1 MLLASER
8 RISGNPVQVCAQ
20 NVAHAVSMQPAV
32 SSSLGPSSCPPSR
45 ARAKEGFP
53 KFSVSKK
60 DLDTSAI
67 VATMRTWEGNN
78 LILRPRDFHQRPAHE
93 LCKAHGCSSAGRAF
107 LGIGK
112 PRHLC
117 RGARVPRGWR
127 RARALV
133 GAWRSFV
140 EHFGMRGTVTDAWEP
155 ARSTVDYRGLG
166 RVGSAADKRLR
177 ARRPRRLMPMKE
189 VAR

>member
-1 MLLASER
+1 MNGGLFNHSVHL
-8 RISGNPVQVCAQ
+8 
-20 NVAHAVSMQPAV
+20 

-78 LILRPRDFHQRPAHE
+78 LILRPRDFHQRLAHE
-93 LCKAHGCSSAGRAF
+93 LCKAHGYSSAGRAF

-166 RVGSAADKRLR
+166 RVGSAAGKRLR